1 MLRGWSPFCST
12 MPSRYH
18 PNPFRPV
25 QPGMEAV
32 LTPWL
37 IPAYFAGIGLPGLGA
52 LWFHL
57 RQPPGGPTMAE
68 LKFLHV
74 VDMMAFG
81 LAVFDAMAVLTVAL
95 GCMIVTLMKARPRH
109 ADAMHP
115 PEE

>member
-1 MLRGWSPFCST
+1 
-12 MPSRYH
+12 
-18 PNPFRPV
+18 
-25 QPGMEAV
+25 
-32 LTPWL
+32 
-37 IPAYFAGIGLPGLGA
+37 
-52 LWFHL
+52 
-57 RQPPGGPTMAE
+57 MAE